1 MINTGNIFKKMLN
14 LLNWFNFCF
23 VHSLR
28 NNNIS
33 INNFHE
39 FSLEL
44 IFIRRVKSRWMVFFF
59 CPNVLDWQAEVSLG
73 VMSRFLGIH
82 TFETSKILCSP
93 ETNVLIWYLREGAYI
108 IFKKLFHL
116 TWSKQA
122 NLVNFKD
129 NPFINSCR
137 NYQRQKKEKKIFVA
151 KTVQIKRVN
160 CIIFQIPDKYA

>member
-1 MINTGNIFKKMLN
+1 MYLIDSIFVLSIPSETTTYQLIISMNFRWN
-14 LLNWFNFCF
+14 LFL
-23 VHSLR
+23 SGE
-28 NNNIS
+28 S
-33 INNFHE
+33 T
-39 FSLEL
+39 
-44 IFIRRVKSRWMVFFF
+44 SRWMVFFF

-116 TWSKQA
+116 TWLKQA

-129 NPFINSCR
+129 KSFINSCR

-151 KTVQIKRVN
+151 KTFQIKRKN
-160 CIIFQIPDKYA
+160 CIIFQMRDKYA